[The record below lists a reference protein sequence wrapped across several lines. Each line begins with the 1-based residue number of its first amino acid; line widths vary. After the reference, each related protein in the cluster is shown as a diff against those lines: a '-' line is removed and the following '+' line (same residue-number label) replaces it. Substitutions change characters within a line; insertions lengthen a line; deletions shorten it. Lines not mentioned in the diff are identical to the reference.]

1 MIIYYDNNINKMI
14 SQEETTFDTIFNS
27 KIEEI
32 KSSFEEI
39 RNNEF
44 EIHNFKYKKPE
55 LVKKDINVDTVDFK
69 HYQSAIRK
77 KAMSEKN
84 KPSNM
89 FKNEID
95 TTDNNKI
102 NIIDDP
108 IFNSQEIEEST
119 QEKLDI
125 STLDKESK
133 LKLIHNYLKK
143 KSIKLEEGDLLK
155 IETIVDNP
163 DISLKKYIT
172 ISKLYQDISKIS
184 FIKKVDE
191 TNYAVILDDNKVK
204 KSKTSSFFK

>member
-1 MIIYYDNNINKMI
+1 MIIYYDNNIKMI

-55 LVKKDINVDTVDFK
+55 LIKKEINVDNVDFK
-69 HYQSAIRK
+69 HYQSSIRK

-89 FKNEID
+89 FKTEVD

-108 IFNSQEIEEST
+108 IFNSQEVEESS

-125 STLDKESK
+125 TLLDKEAK
-133 LKLIHNYLKK
+133 LNLIHNYLKK
-143 KSIKLEEGDLLK
+143 KNIKLEEVDLLK
-155 IETIVDNP
+155 IENIVDNP

-191 TNYAVILDDNKVK
+191 TNYAVILDDKVK